1 MATLKFLRTTRFR
14 KYVNVDGYKNSV
26 DDKISEQSITFEK
39 SDKNF
44 SFGSMD
50 TDLRITE
57 NPNLLEDKKFSR
69 LKNESQL
76 ANDKFDN
83 TSDPFYDLDEQESQV
98 EKIQKLDTT
107 VTKTV
112 KQKLLKSTNNTVAKR
127 NARTRY

>member
-44 SFGSMD
+44 SLGSMD

-57 NPNLLEDKKFSR
+57 NPNLFEDKKFSR

-76 ANDKFDN
+76 ANNKFDN
-83 TSDPFYDLDEQESQV
+83 ASDPFYDLDEQESQV

-127 NARTRY
+127 NTRTRY

>member
-14 KYVNVDGYKNSV
+14 KYVNLGDYKNSV

-76 ANDKFDN
+76 ANDKFDS